1 MLKKIIKIVFVIV
14 CVLQIFYVAHF
25 RSGFRTEILKNPF
38 NKNSGI
44 EYALTSEVIETNL
57 LLKKAKANNFNL
69 SNEIKKNTYLYQRT
83 IESNYPLRIFDK
95 SKFVFF
101 YISETNP
108 SGCKIVETG
117 EHLKLLQC

>member
-1 MLKKIIKIVFVIV
+1 M
-14 CVLQIFYVAHF
+14 
-25 RSGFRTEILKNPF
+25 
-38 NKNSGI
+38 
-44 EYALTSEVIETNL
+44 IETNL

-108 SGCKIVETG
+108 SGCKIAVTG

>member
-25 RSGFRTEILKNPF
+25 RSGFRVEILKNPF

-108 SGCKIVETG
+108 SGCKIAVTG

>member
-1 MLKKIIKIVFVIV
+1 MDKLPKEIKNLIGKFVESINLKCDFENCQNEEDLTKIEKLLSNVSFLDKAPKEVIV
-14 CVLQIFYVAHF
+14 
-25 RSGFRTEILKNPF
+25 KN
-38 NKNSGI
+38 
-44 EYALTSEVIETNL
+44 E
-57 LLKKAKANNFNL
+57 NL